1 MQMTKLQSK
10 FQNLSFRLLVNI
22 MCITMTASSPSILKA
37 ILNESNRRFFYYLR
51 ILSSKLKCHMQANR
65 DITRM
70 EIFMSPVQLLEQTVK
85 GSAGPV
91 GALENGDMMVHLAFP
106 QTTSIPAT
114 GMPSGL
120 Q

>member
-37 ILNESNRRFFYYLR
+37 ILNESNRLFYYLR

-70 EIFMSPVQLLEQTVK
+70 EIFLSLVQLLEQTVK
-85 GSAGPV
+85 GGAGPV
-91 GALENGDMMVHLAFP
+91 GALENGDMMVHLTIP

-120 Q
+120 P

>member
-22 MCITMTASSPSILKA
+22 MCITTASSPSILKD
-37 ILNESNRRFFYYLR
+37 ILNESNRRFFYYLCV
-51 ILSSKLKCHMQANR
+51 LSSKLKCHMQANR

-70 EIFMSPVQLLEQTVK
+70 EIFMSLVQLLEQTVK

-106 QTTSIPAT
+106 QTSSIPAT